1 MLHENTMS
9 VEGNERIAI
18 NIRGKRYETYMATLN
33 RYPNTLLG
41 SHNSRIDLC
50 NQERNEILL
59 DRDTEIFDYVLFYY
73 QSQGV
78 LAKPEFVT
86 EDRFQEELDF
96 FEIKGLAEGKTKS
109 TSEINYGHENK
120 RFGWIWNL
128 LEKPDSSEIAS
139 FLGKF
144 NLLVIVVSTIV
155 YCLETIKDIREH
167 KEFYFFVM
175 ESTFIAWYS
184 IEYSLRL
191 LSAPSR
197 ISFAFSTLGI
207 IDLLAVLPYY
217 ATISMR
223 SKEESGGKSLA
234 AFRFVRMI
242 RVCRVLKISRYNR
255 GLRIL
260 GKTIVSSKQQIK
272 SLFLYF
278 TIIVI
283 LMSSII
289 YHAEEFSNGKSYF
302 KSIPDVFWFTII
314 TMTSVGYGDI
324 VPMTVLGKIAAIFCF
339 ISGIIL
345 LLSLPVPIFISHF
358 KAFYKKK

>member
-1 MLHENTMS
+1 MS
-9 VEGNERIAI
+9 VEGKERIAI
-18 NIRGKRYETYMATLN
+18 NVRGKRYETYMATLN

-41 SHNSRIDLC
+41 SHNARLNLC
-50 NQERNEILL
+50 NQEGNEILL
-59 DRDTEIFDYVLFYY
+59 DRDEDIFDYVLFYY

-86 EDRFQEELDF
+86 EDRFQEELEF
-96 FEIKGLAEGKTKS
+96 FEIRGFREVRTIS
-109 TSEINYGHENK
+109 TSEVKHGHVNK
-120 RFGWIWNL
+120 RFGWIWSL
-128 LEKPDSSEIAS
+128 LEKPDSSEIAG

-144 NLLVIVVSTIV
+144 NLLMIVVSTIV
-155 YCLETIKDIREH
+155 YCLETIKDLREN

-175 ESTFIAWYS
+175 ESTFVAWYS

-191 LSAPSR
+191 LSAPSKLR
-197 ISFAFSTLGI
+197 FAFSTLGI

-217 ATISMR
+217 VTISMDN
-223 SKEESGGKSLA
+223 KKESGGKSLA
-234 AFRFVRMI
+234 AFRLVRMI

-260 GKTIVSSKQQIK
+260 GKTIVSSKQEIM
-272 SLFLYF
+272 SLFLYL
-278 TIIVI
+278 TIVVI

-289 YHAEEFSNGKSYF
+289 YHAEEFSNNKSYF

-314 TMTSVGYGDI
+314 TMTSVGYGDM
-324 VPMTVLGKIAAIFCF
+324 VPMTIPGKIAAIFCF
-339 ISGIIL
+339 LSGIIL

-358 KAFYKKK
+358 KASYKKK